1 VFVADVPSISKD
13 IAEAYRQLE
22 FIQDPGQRDLYRSTI
37 AEAIVHFHPD
47 GARVMLDAVVE
58 EQHKYRVTMEL
69 YAAYGLPGDCASVIA
84 LIEMMRASGEDVE
97 EEEEQ
102 LARVQKKL
110 ATGWRAGP
118 VRMLSDKDMDRD
130 RLRKS
135 EERIRRTPSVKDNAI
150 IYIGEL
156 CIRIQCEDF
165 DSVSQAIQ
173 IAGDDA
179 ELRDRVTTAM
189 AKAHAI
195 HGRPGK
201 AREMLSHVT
210 FPEHRIDV
218 LLTIDA
224 VTREMGLPPDEQ
236 TVH

>member
-22 FIQDPGQRDLYRSTI
+22 FIEDLDQRDLARCII

-47 GARVMLDAVVE
+47 GARVMLDSVVDE
-58 EQHKYRVTMEL
+58 HHKYRVTMEL

-84 LIEMMRASGEDVE
+84 LIELMRAAGHEVEDE
-97 EEEEQ
+97 CEQ
-102 LARVQKKL
+102 LERVKKKL
-110 ATGWRAGP
+110 ATGWRATP
-118 VRMLSDKDMDRD
+118 MRVLSDKENDRQSLQRSD
-130 RLRKS
+130 ERL
-135 EERIRRTPSVKDNAI
+135 RRTPSLKENAI

-156 CIRIQCEDF
+156 CVRIQGEDY
-165 DSVSQAIQ
+165 DSVAPAIRA
-173 IAGDDA
+173 AGEDV
-179 ELRDRVTTAM
+179 ELRDLVTAAM

-195 HGRPGK
+195 HGRVGK
-201 AREMLSHVT
+201 ARELVSHVAL
-210 FPEHRIDV
+210 PENRIDV
-218 LLTIDA
+218 LLAIDA